1 MHALEG
7 AWRRGRVGLGGV
19 GLATLAAVTAANG
32 PLVAQDS
39 AQAEEAEADT
49 ARVVVE
55 GEVLDAATGVPVA
68 GAIVIVPG
76 LGTYTFS
83 DELGYFRFDGVQPG
97 VYFVR
102 TVRIGYE
109 TLEADVP
116 LLPNEMLVVHL
127 TQGAIPLEGI
137 EVTVI
142 GPDELAWRTAGAQ
155 VGLIGPIEMTEL
167 SKRYLTLEQV
177 FNGRRLSG
185 ARYIFSRRL
194 GQPGC
199 LRSSRGLDRLR
210 PARPPSRGAMPGSS
224 DCAAVV
230 VDGVLLSA
238 EAAGWVYELDPSDI
252 FAVRFLHGTD
262 AGARYGHTGGTGVLV
277 VETKARR

>member
-1 MHALEG
+1 MHALTG
-7 AWRRGRVGLGGV
+7 AWKRGRAGLGAL
-19 GLATLAAVTAANG
+19 GLAAWVAASGALA
-32 PLVAQDS
+32 AQDS
-39 AQAEEAEADT
+39 ARAGEAA
-49 ARVVVE
+49 AVAGRVAVE
-55 GEVLDAATGVPVA
+55 GEVLDARTGVPVP
-68 GAIVIVPG
+68 GAIVVVPG

-83 DELGYFRFDGVQPG
+83 DELGYFRFDSVAPG
-97 VYFVR
+97 LYLVR
-102 TVRIGYE
+102 AMRIGYE
-109 TLEADVP
+109 TLEAEVP
-116 LLPNEMLVVHL
+116 LLPDEMLVVHL

-155 VGLIGPIEMTEL
+155 MGLIGPVEMAEL
-167 SKRYLTLEQV
+167 SKRYLTLDQV

-185 ARYIFSRRL
+185 ARYLFSRGL

-210 PARPPSRGAMPGSS
+210 PARPPGRGAMPGSS

-230 VDGVLLSA
+230 VDGVLLNPES
-238 EAAGWVYELDPSDI
+238 AGWVYELDPSDV
-252 FAVRFLHGTD
+252 FAVRFLHGSD

>member
-1 MHALEG
+1 MHALGG
-7 AWRRGRVGLGGV
+7 AWTRGRRVALAGA
-19 GLATLAAVTAANG
+19 GLATLAAADGA
-32 PLVAQDS
+32 LAAQDPG
-39 AQAEEAEADT
+39 QAEEAGA
-49 ARVVVE
+49 AAAGRVVVE

-76 LGTYTFS
+76 LGAYTFS
-83 DELGYFRFDGVQPG
+83 DELGYFRFDSVPPG
-97 VYFVR
+97 VYWVR

-109 TLEADVP
+109 TLEAEAP
-116 LLPNEMLVVHL
+116 LLPDEMLVVHL
-127 TQGAIPLEGI
+127 RQGAIPLEGI
-137 EVTVI
+137 EVTVV

-155 VGLIGPIEMTEL
+155 VGLIGPIEMAEL
-167 SKRYLTLEQV
+167 SKRYLTLDQV

-185 ARYIFSRRL
+185 ARYIFSRAL

-230 VDGVLLSA
+230 VDGVLLNAESA
-238 EAAGWVYELDPSDI
+238 DWVYELDPSDV